1 MSTVRLT
8 LKLHR
13 FEILAVVAG
22 AVVVAGAALAV
33 WSMMA
38 PIATP
43 ARCIEDRFLDP
54 VPAECLTTERF
65 LELNEAYAGKVMAAM
80 AVLPFIAGAL
90 LGVSLVAREIEQRTA
105 SIAWSLSA
113 SRRRWLL
120 ARFGLLAAILGVV
133 LALPAVTAGVLE
145 GVRMPWID
153 PGSSFHD
160 YALRGPVVV
169 ARGLAAFAIAVL
181 AGALLGRV
189 LPGLI
194 VAAVGCLVAFNLLAV
209 AMPFGQP
216 IEKLPAQDYGM
227 PDRYDLMTW
236 NGPVEIGG
244 DGTTGTEA
252 FWGVPGERL
261 REVEAREVG
270 VLGAGVLVLAGLAVA
285 VVDRRR
291 PY

>member
-13 FEILAVVAG
+13 FELLAVVAG
-22 AVVVAGAALAV
+22 SLFLAAAALAV
-33 WSMMA
+33 WSMMREV
-38 PIATP
+38 ATP
-43 ARCIEDRFLDP
+43 AHCIEDRFLDP
-54 VPAECLTTERF
+54 VPQECLTTERF
-65 LELNEAYAGKVMAAM
+65 LDLNEEYAGKVMAAM

-90 LGVSLVAREIEQRTA
+90 LGVSLVAREVEQRTA

-120 ARFGLLAAILGVV
+120 VRFGLLAVVLGAV
-133 LALPAVTAGVLE
+133 LALPAMAAGLLE

-153 PGSSFHD
+153 PGSSFND

-181 AGALLGRV
+181 AGAVLGRV

-194 VAAVGCLVAFNLLAV
+194 VAGAGCLVAFNLLAL
-209 AMPFGQP
+209 AIPFGQP
-216 IEKLPAQDYGM
+216 IEKLPAQDPGL
-227 PDRYDLMTW
+227 PDRADLFIW
-236 NGPVEIGG
+236 SGPVEVSAGAG
-244 DGTTGTEA
+244 AEDA
-252 FWGVPGERL
+252 RGVPGERL

-270 VLGAGVLVLAGLAVA
+270 VLGAAALVLVGLSAV